1 MDAHEAPSKPVK
13 ESLVISFLFST
24 VAHAMLI
31 GVVAAGT
38 WLWGLPT
45 YYKPS
50 AYTVS
55 LVDAPLV
62 LQPPEPAVGKP
73 QASAPQ
79 KEAPPA
85 PPVQDRQAAAAPVP
99 IAEPPAKP
107 APAVAEKLPAPA
119 KTPVS
124 AKEQAPEMTLPAPPD
139 KPTPPAKQ
147 RPETSQRA
155 APPRAATVTEVR
167 SQIARLRERQAREE
181 KERERREKAQR
192 RTAEQRIA
200 ALREQVTSGE
210 GTEVGTGTA
219 TGLQRIRLQAYQERV
234 REKIIDAWILPLPP
248 EEAHNLQ
255 AIALLFVSREGQIEH
270 LEIVQPSGN
279 PLFDASLQQ
288 AIQRAVPLPALPDDY
303 PGKRLEV
310 EMRFSSGDSS

>member
-1 MDAHEAPSKPVK
+1 MDAHEVQSKPVK
-13 ESLVISFLFST
+13 ESFVMSFLFST
-24 VAHAMLI
+24 VVHAILI
-31 GVVAAGT
+31 GAVAAGT
-38 WLWGLPT
+38 WLWGIPT

-73 QASAPQ
+73 PPPVPQ

-85 PPVQDRQAAAAPVP
+85 VPVP
-99 IAEPPAKP
+99 AAKP
-107 APAVAEKLPAPA
+107 TSKSVTAVVEKPPAPA
-119 KTPVS
+119 KAPVP
-124 AKEQAPEMTLPAPPD
+124 AKEQAPEMTLPAPSD
-139 KPTPPAKQ
+139 KPTPPAKP
-147 RPETSQRA
+147 RPERSQRA
-155 APPRAATVTEVR
+155 APPRTATATEIR
-167 SQIARLRERQAREE
+167 SQIARLRERQARQEE
-181 KERERREKAQR
+181 ERERLEKVQR

-210 GTEVGTGTA
+210 GTEVTTGTA

-255 AIALLFVSREGQIEH
+255 AIALLFVSREGQIER
-270 LEIVQPSGN
+270 LEIVQPSGH

-303 PGKRLEV
+303 PGERLEV
-310 EMRFSSGDSS
+310 EMRFSSGDS

>member
-24 VAHAMLI
+24 VAHAILI

-73 QASAPQ
+73 QAPAPQ

-85 PPVQDRQAAAAPVP
+85 APVP
-99 IAEPPAKP
+99 VAEPPAKP
-107 APAVAEKLPAPA
+107 APAVAEKPPAPA
-119 KTPVS
+119 KTAVP

-147 RPETSQRA
+147 RPKTSQRA
-155 APPRAATVTEVR
+155 APPRVATVTEVR
-167 SQIARLRERQAREE
+167 SQIARLRERQARQEE
-181 KERERREKAQR
+181 ERERREKAQR

-210 GTEVGTGTA
+210 GTEASTGTA
-219 TGLQRIRLQAYQERV
+219 TGLHRIRLQAYQERV

-310 EMRFSSGDSS
+310 EMRFSSGDSP